1 MNKNNFGLM
10 SAINLIS
17 VLMLMFGLFSMPVK
31 AAESEIAAGFN
42 NNFQP
47 ISKRITCPA
56 PPLLMHNAQLL
67 RLDYALSDGKGNAL
81 GLRNMNSFV
90 SPDSC
95 NLNLR
100 RLKFSL
106 SDGNRNY
113 PGVKSEKSIST
124 EQIGGIN
131 LIRLD
136 YALSDGRGGAFEFQ
150 SEVSK
155 GIAGLDESTL
165 RRLDFALSDG
175 QGNALGLRDNSSQL
189 ASQNIHVP

>member
-1 MNKNNFGLM
+1 MNKKNFGLM

-17 VLMLMFGLFSMPVK
+17 VLMLMFGLYAMPVK
-31 AAESEIAAGFN
+31 AVKSEMTAAVNGN
-42 NNFQP
+42 SPP
-47 ISKRITCPA
+47 ISKRVVCPA
-56 PPLLMHNAQLL
+56 PRLVTHGAQLL
-67 RLDYALSDGKGNAL
+67 RMDYALSDGKGNAL
-81 GLRNMNSFV
+81 GLRNGNSLV
-90 SPDSC
+90 SQESC
-95 NLNLR
+95 DFNLR

-113 PGVKSEKSIST
+113 PGVKSEESIST

-136 YALSDGRGGAFEFQ
+136 FALSDGRGGAFEFQ